1 LDATFSSGASAM
13 TGAARNLFFYQAQT
27 QKYISPSQPK
37 IEIAIKQAKQSADNE
52 MGMIARWRRASER
65 AHFIS
70 IALKL
75 ARRNDRAV
83 NIIRFG

>member
-1 LDATFSSGASAM
+1 VRVATFSSGASAM
-13 TGAARNLFFYQAQT
+13 TGAGRNLFFYQGQT
-27 QKYISPSQPK
+27 QKYISPRQHQPK

-52 MGMIARWRRASER
+52 MGMIAVA